1 MNTPVLHWLLSAFLV
16 LSVSSLTAQECAT
29 LATRVA
35 IDDHPVVVEEGSLRA
50 KLAVVQLQGEPVT
63 FPLNGELPAAGA
75 SGSAYAYRSRSDGMG
90 CRSILFAPGEA
101 IQLVPT
107 EVFTLQPDASS
118 VVTFSFDGLPTER
131 IDDIS
136 LSLFRDF
143 YDPALD
149 NCPRLVAASFEEAGN
164 RTELTAELTAGQTY
178 VLVVQPGQ
186 SPDWSYARD
195 FSIRVR
201 SDEQEAPRFY
211 TGGRLPPG
219 THYTYLAVTDD
230 ASATVAAVSD
240 TGDFTSLE
248 AGAYVV
254 YGLHYGG
261 EGTDPGEVMGLTV
274 EEAERYV
281 AEGCMQL
288 SENGVGGLL
297 IVRSDP

>member
-16 LSVSSLTAQECAT
+16 LSVSSLPAQECAT
-29 LATRVA
+29 LTTRVA

-63 FPLNGELPAAGA
+63 FPLKGELPAAGA
-75 SGSAYAYRSRSDGMG
+75 SGSAYAYRSRSDGKG
-90 CRSILFAPGEA
+90 CRSISSTPGRVN
-101 IQLVPT
+101 QVVPT
-107 EVFTLQPDASS
+107 EVYTLQPDASS
-118 VVTFSFDGLPTER
+118 LITFSLDGLPTER
-131 IDDIS
+131 IEDIS
-136 LSLFRDF
+136 LSLFREY

-149 NCPRLVAASFEEAGN
+149 NCPRLIASSFEEAGN
-164 RTELTAELTAGQTY
+164 QTELTAELTAGQTY

-186 SPDWSYARD
+186 SPDWSYTRN
-195 FSIRVR
+195 FSVQVR

-211 TGGRLPPG
+211 TGGQLSPG

-230 ASATVAAVSD
+230 ESASVAAISD

-261 EGTDPGEVMGLTV
+261 EGTDPRELVGLTLQEV
-274 EEAERYV
+274 ERYV

-288 SENGVGGLL
+288 SQNGVGGLL